1 MGQIMAIS
9 LAPEGGAADFL
20 QLWDPA
26 GPRVK
31 ELGCRE
37 GLMQRRQAPSLLMS
51 QAVHALNLEKNVD
64 GENEKPTLQRR
75 VGFFFNQ
82 PKR

>member
-51 QAVHALNLEKNVD
+51 QAVHALNLEKMWIVKMKSPPSR
-64 GENEKPTLQRR
+64 GEWA
-75 VGFFFNQ
+75 FFQ
-82 PKR
+82 ST

>member
-51 QAVHALNLEKNVD
+51 QAVHALNLEKMWIVKMKSPPSR
-64 GENEKPTLQRR
+64 GEWA
-75 VGFFFNQ
+75 FFNQ